1 MEFNVPVQHKY
12 GYIRDESACEQR
24 TLHIGVRHV
33 TRSSGTRVIYA
44 DARAADAGSKRLVNH
59 LPPDIG
65 KLHSLCHTH
74 MLHLFRFRSIFRSSF
89 SFSFSFRFRFI
100 RAPILVRALVVINLL
115 TNTLCTILDQPP
127 SPALRQPSTSV
138 VSNNNNNPQDF
149 AAAAQALDQ
158 LDALLAQLADQRGKF
173 IYIC

>member
-1 MEFNVPVQHKY
+1 MEDNDCSRRATVRL
-12 GYIRDESACEQR
+12 GID
-24 TLHIGVRHV
+24 TLIANILVR
-33 TRSSGTRVIYA
+33 
-44 DARAADAGSKRLVNH
+44 
-59 LPPDIG
+59 
-65 KLHSLCHTH
+65 
-74 MLHLFRFRSIFRSSF
+74 FRFRFSYSFRS
-89 SFSFSFRFRFI
+89 SFSFRFRFI

-127 SPALRQPSTSV
+127 TPALRQPSTSV
-138 VSNNNNNPQDF
+138 VNNNNNRQDF